1 MNWGWGEIFWMKR
14 ADGSQAE
21 HIKTETE
28 RQIKGVQA
36 WLEERIE
43 PSGWLTG
50 PEFGLVDAGCGPDRA
65 WFGVKESIRIDDDLP
80 QVYHLLAASKR
91 DGMTSGNGPFPIS
104 HASRR

>member
-14 ADGSQAE
+14 ADGTQAE

-65 WFGVKESIRIDDDLP
+65 CGLRAAGGQDD
-80 QVYHLLAASKR
+80 
-91 DGMTSGNGPFPIS
+91 FPIQYIS
-104 HASRR
+104 LQHSAFWPAEQLHSYSQRS